1 MKRLL
6 LALTLTLLAL
16 LLADLS
22 LAAGEWLTRPVR
34 APLLV
39 AAGTLDLRTR
49 WPETEALFA
58 AAPAPKALWPVPGA
72 AHVDLYDFDPA
83 AYEARLGPWLQSH
96 LRKSPR

>member
-39 AAGTLDLRTR
+39 AAGTLDLHTR
-49 WPETEALFA
+49 WPETE
-58 AAPAPKALWPVPGA
+58 ALWPVPGA
-72 AHVDLYDFDPA
+72 AHVDLHDFDPA

-96 LRKSPR
+96 LRKSSR